1 VAGLLPQI
9 VSVVLVTRRVVDAE
23 TQLRPVLGHCRHGVH
38 RANACMT
45 FSTAIRRIRAA
56 AETGEFPEHL
66 EWNAALREAFD
77 VVAVTR
83 LHRALTRPTGRD
95 LDAEAWRAVMEPH
108 SRTHSIYVSLVMGN
122 G

>member
-1 VAGLLPQI
+1 MPQI

-23 TQLRPVLGHCRHGVH
+23 TQSRPVLCHCKHGVH
-38 RANACMT
+38 RANACIT

-56 AETGEFPEHL
+56 AATGEFPEHL
-66 EWNAALREAFD
+66 EWKAALWEAFD

-83 LHRALTRPTGRD
+83 LRRALTKPTGRD
-95 LDAEAWRAVMEPH
+95 IDAEAWRAVMEPH
-108 SRTHSIYVSLVMGN
+108 PRTHSIYVSLVMGN